1 MREVDRKKGRR
12 DRKRE
17 RQRGISRHTRQMV
30 TDKTDSHTQR
40 ERRRQMVTDRENI
53 LAGIGNSGLSKEL
66 PTSTMFRP
74 DKLRCHS
81 RKMYS
86 YVLHWFPILPLA
98 NKMILS
104 FSSSS
109 PRHLTSLL
117 SFPKRLLFSLFP
129 LFSFSPS
136 ISLYQWLL
144 IPVFRLFS
152 SPSLP
157 SPRPCLL
164 FSAFLHISFPFHL
177 LSKFPPFITFHIFL
191 LSLNL
196 SFMYLPMYL
205 LIYLSI
211 YSSLNLFAKFTYSHI
226 YLPI

>member
-1 MREVDRKKGRR
+1 
-12 DRKRE
+12 
-17 RQRGISRHTRQMV
+17 MV

-177 LSKFPPFITFHIFL
+177 LSKFPPSRTFCMWFNFCSTQGMVHERKSRPYQL
-191 LSLNL
+191 KKLNGH
-196 SFMYLPMYL
+196 FCRLPL
-205 LIYLSI
+205 ERRHCISEPLTPRPP
-211 YSSLNLFAKFTYSHI
+211 FPDF
-226 YLPI
+226 